1 MVPPEPINTDAD
13 NNGAE
18 PPLPPPE
25 VVKEMLDHA
34 GRAKNEPNYEL
45 PRWVANMLLDEELMA
60 VIAPNFD
67 VAALLEK
74 LTVTPVPLA
83 A

>member
-1 MVPPEPINTDAD
+1 
-13 NNGAE
+13 
-18 PPLPPPE
+18 

-34 GRAKNEPNYEL
+34 DRAKNEPNYEL

-60 VIAPNFD
+60 ELAPTYDVI
-67 VAALLEK
+67 ALLEK
-74 LTVTPVPLA
+74 LTVTPIPLA